1 MAGQGLSEN
10 SMTITAPRA
19 RESRPELSLC
29 EILSVW
35 HRTGRPLLPGVA
47 SGAETHPHPDRT
59 RRRCDLSSSVSSRR
73 AHFAFVVAGS
83 IGMEPRHRCQFNFRR
98 PTRAA

>member
-19 RESRPELSLC
+19 RDSRPELSLR
-29 EILSVW
+29 EIVSVW
-35 HRTGRPLLPGVA
+35 HRTGRHPCQERA

-59 RRRCDLSSSVSSRR
+59 RCRCDV
-73 AHFAFVVAGS
+73 
-83 IGMEPRHRCQFNFRR
+83 
-98 PTRAA
+98 